1 MILNIN
7 FTKKF
12 EDSFRHDVKLSN
24 YSWFNLGGNAEYFY
38 KAKDEKQLI
47 EFLQEAKKQNLKI
60 TILGA
65 GSNTLFRD
73 KGVKGAVIKLGN
85 EFSYT
90 KLINK
95 NILDVGAATLD
106 RKVAN
111 YAKENN
117 IGNFEFL
124 SCIPG
129 SVGGAIA
136 MNSGCYENDISKILI
151 SIRAID
157 KKKLSVIEIK
167 KEDIKFS
174 YRGTDLPNNLIIISA
189 KFQGALCAKEKIE
202 KKQSDFIEKKKLSQ
216 PSQIKTCGSTFK
228 NPSNNKAWKLIKES
242 GCQGMTEGDA
252 YISEKH
258 CNFFVNKGK
267 ATSNDVENLIKKAGC
282 DEFREGDAMISQKHC
297 NFFVNNGNAKSS
309 DIENL
314 IDKVK
319 KKVQEKTGADL
330 ELEIK
335 IVGEK

>member
-1 MILNIN
+1 MTLDIN
-7 FTKKF
+7 FIKKF
-12 EDSFRHDVKLSN
+12 EDNFTHDVNLSN

-38 KAKDEKQLI
+38 KAKDENQLI
-47 EFLQEAKKQNLKI
+47 EFLREAKKQNLKT

-73 KGVKGAVIKLGN
+73 NGVKGVVIKLGN
-85 EFSYT
+85 EFSFT
-90 KLINK
+90 KLTNK

-111 YAKENN
+111 FAKENN
-117 IGNFEFL
+117 LGDLEFL

-129 SVGGAIA
+129 SIGGAII
-136 MNSGCYENDISKILI
+136 MNSGCYENDISKVLL

-167 KEDIKFS
+167 KKDIKFL
-174 YRGTDLPNNLIIISA
+174 YRGTNLSNDLIIISA
-189 KFQGALCAKEKIE
+189 KLQGRTSVKKKIE
-202 KKQSDFIEKKKLSQ
+202 KKQYDFIKNKKSSQ

-228 NPSNNKAWKLIKES
+228 NVSKDKKAWMLIKEA
-242 GCQGMTEGDA
+242 GCEDFREGDA
-252 YISEKH
+252 IISQKH

-267 ATSNDVENLIKKAGC
+267 A
-282 DEFREGDAMISQKHC
+282 
-297 NFFVNNGNAKSS
+297 KSS

-314 IDKVK
+314 INKVK
-319 KKVQEKTGADL
+319 KKVQEKTGIDL